1 MSIRSFESF
10 VRCVIIA
17 ALASAITP
25 ASLYGTGTRMENRAH
40 ITITRG
46 QSPWAGMT
54 ESFAQEQA
62 NKRISAVA
70 IDPAVFTPLPHLA
83 AYTIGSD
90 PLMGRSAATKRVVV
104 SSAYFSDLERADATR
119 IAAGTTKRIGRALPA
134 AISKLGPE
142 RLVLFLIEAQIIET
156 YWHIEAKLRLVG
168 EQKTA
173 HAYTARFAGTH
184 IYFTNERNEDPL
196 DFAVSIDLKTGEMG
210 ISGSK

>member
-1 MSIRSFESF
+1 MLFRS
-10 VRCVIIA
+10 
-17 ALASAITP
+17 
-25 ASLYGTGTRMENRAH
+25 
-40 ITITRG
+40 
-46 QSPWAGMT
+46 
-54 ESFAQEQA
+54 
-62 NKRISAVA
+62 
-70 IDPAVFTPLPHLA
+70 
-83 AYTIGSD
+83 
-90 PLMGRSAATKRVVV
+90 
-104 SSAYFSDLERADATR
+104 RADATR